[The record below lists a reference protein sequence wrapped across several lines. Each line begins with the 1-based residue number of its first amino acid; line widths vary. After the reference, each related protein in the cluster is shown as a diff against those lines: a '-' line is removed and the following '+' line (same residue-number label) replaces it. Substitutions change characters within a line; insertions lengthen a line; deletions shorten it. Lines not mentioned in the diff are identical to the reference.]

1 MHIQPTLFGF
11 LSLPHHSQKLNE
23 KTFYFIVGVV
33 VINSDAR
40 AESFPDNLAIY
51 PVLSIGFDMF
61 WRLHH
66 FVVQLV
72 VHKLF

>member
-1 MHIQPTLFGF
+1 M
-11 LSLPHHSQKLNE
+11 K

-40 AESFPDNLAIY
+40 GGSFPDNLAIY
-51 PVLSIGFDMF
+51 PVLSIGLDMF

-72 VHKLF
+72 VHKLS